1 MAAGEQYD
9 LLLRL
14 ADEFQARGNIDWDER
29 KGLRRRSIMPVLSR
43 RFQHTGLGVGG
54 ILVKPALAAPWVLP
68 ARLEAAHFCQPR
80 FVNC

>member
-29 KGLRRRSIMPVLSR
+29 KD
-43 RFQHTGLGVGG
+43 
-54 ILVKPALAAPWVLP
+54 LV
-68 ARLEAAHFCQPR
+68 LEADSTHWI
-80 FVNC
+80 